1 MMKTALPILA
11 LGLALATSSCVVEVP
26 ENSMTPPAA
35 GVSTRPDMSPPP
47 ELRTKPN
54 GDIEVVFQGGCVC
67 IFDQYGN
74 LKEGGDPATI
84 LISIVHAKRSRRISR
99 SSAPISTMFDGGLLP
114 SAGRPESAWA
124 DNGA

>member
-26 ENSMTPPAA
+26 ENSMRPPAA

-74 LKEGGDPATI
+74 LKEGG
-84 LISIVHAKRSRRISR
+84 RSCDDLDLHRAREAVKAHLAEQR
-99 SSAPISTMFDGGLLP
+99 
-114 SAGRPESAWA
+114 A
-124 DNGA
+124 DFNDV